1 MYVWPESRRDQ
12 EVGGE
17 LDFHEELDNH
27 LRVSPGEKIKRR
39 EVVLAPQESTGE
51 DQEQEGGTGLRKLDN
66 LLLQLFLSS
75 CATDIVL
82 VTRSAQQLKQ
92 QLAECYGHC
101 HCDLLRTAVETAISG
116 VLRTLSL

>member
-51 DQEQEGGTGLRKLDN
+51 IKSREMELGSERWTT
-66 LLLQLFLSS
+66 FCFSCSS
-75 CATDIVL
+75 A
-82 VTRSAQQLKQ
+82 A
-92 QLAECYGHC
+92 
-101 HCDLLRTAVETAISG
+101 